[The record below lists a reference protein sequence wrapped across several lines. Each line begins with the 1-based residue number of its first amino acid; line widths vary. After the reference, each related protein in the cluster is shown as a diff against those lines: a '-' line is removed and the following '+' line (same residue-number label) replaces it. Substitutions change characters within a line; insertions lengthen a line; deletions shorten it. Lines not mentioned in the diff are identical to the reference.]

1 MSGKEKQSLKSRM
14 FTHLLNAA
22 VTAALRPKIVWED
35 RSLKKLAGSEPFIF
49 VANHTHHF
57 DGVFA
62 AAAAKK
68 FKPYSVVSRK
78 WYDKAGYGKFIKLT
92 KSIPIDLDSLDASWF
107 QTGEKLISQGESI
120 LIFPEGAVAR
130 EGKMLG
136 FKSGA
141 GLLSAKTGARI
152 IPIAIYGRYKMFS
165 ASASAL
171 WSEKRSRATAPKICA
186 VQSTQS
192 CLWNSRSRRCTGFT
206 ARLKS
211 VTEETAPIL
220 KKPLPISAEPRFG
233 SLIY

>member
-152 IPIAIYGRYKMFS
+152 IPIAIYGRYKMFFGKRQRAVVGKAIES
-165 ASASAL
+165 DCPEHMRRSKFAKLLMEQSEQEVRRLYGAL
-171 WSEKRSRATAPKICA
+171 EKRYGRNGTY
-186 VQSTQS
+186 
-192 CLWNSRSRRCTGFT
+192 F
-206 ARLKS
+206 
-211 VTEETAPIL
+211 EETFAD
-220 KKPLPISAEPRFG
+220 KC
-233 SLIY
+233 